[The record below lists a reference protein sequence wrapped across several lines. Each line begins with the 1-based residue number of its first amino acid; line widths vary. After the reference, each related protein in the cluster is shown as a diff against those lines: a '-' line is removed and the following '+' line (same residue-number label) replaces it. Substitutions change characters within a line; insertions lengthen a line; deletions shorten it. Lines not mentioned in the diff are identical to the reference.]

1 MGTTSQE
8 FRPEA
13 RSAGRVLD
21 FPPPELLF
29 KPQSQVLK
37 APCAEQA
44 GRAGCSC
51 TLHRR
56 VQVPAGQPARPGVG
70 GRRGRSRGPRSGRR
84 GPRDSPAAAPV
95 SLARAG
101 GQPPRHVRAG
111 TAPWG
116 GVGTWRALSTEGTV
130 SLNRTSPNTEAKQ
143 VSPHERAT
151 REAACAHTRTRLRK
165 RECYSAPRGE
175 SCHRLQHGAPED
187 VVLSETSQSPQN
199 SVGFH
204 LREVPRAATSA
215 ETGWWARTRRECS
228 VRRVRGWDAA
238 GSGDGP
244 GGGCVM
250 RRRLTPLTAHLKV
263 VKMVYYMLY
272 VFYQHLKK
280 KL

>member
-70 GRRGRSRGPRSGRR
+70 GRRGRSRGPRSGRP

-187 VVLSETSQSPQN
+187 VVLSETSQSPPKQ
-199 SVGFH
+199 
-204 LREVPRAATSA
+204 
-215 ETGWWARTRRECS
+215 
-228 VRRVRGWDAA
+228 RGIPFA
-238 GSGDGP
+238 
-244 GGGCVM
+244 
-250 RRRLTPLTAHLKV
+250 
-263 VKMVYYMLY
+263 
-272 VFYQHLKK
+272 
-280 KL
+280 